1 MAENKQII
9 PGDRY
14 TEILEGGTIKLTA
27 KTVQFGS
34 NVFQFHNVT
43 GFGIAKVDTIKIPLG
58 SLFILFI
65 IGLVLGSL
73 PNISLVGGLLVL
85 GAIAGVIYNITQP
98 QRYGLGLYLN
108 SGHMKVFVTTD
119 VRGLKIVV
127 EDLCNYMENNKL
139 GGYVVNIVGGN
150 VTGNYIGG
158 DASGTTSTYR

>member
-1 MAENKQII
+1 MAENKQLL
-9 PGDRY
+9 PGDKY
-14 TEILEGGTIKLTA
+14 TEILEGGTIRLTA

-43 GFGIAKVDTIKIPLG
+43 GFGIAKVDTIKIPLT
-58 SLFILFI
+58 SLLILFI
-65 IGLVLGSL
+65 IGLFIANL
-73 PNISLVGGLLVL
+73 PNISVFGLLIIL
-85 GAIAGVIYNITQP
+85 GAIAGVISNFTQP

-119 VRGLKIVV
+119 VRGLKVV
-127 EDLCNYMENNKL
+127 VDDLCNYMENNKL

-158 DASGTTSTYR
+158 DASDSGLSYR